1 MAAFLIFLTYEFQIP
16 SFLKPNDFNN
26 YCNYR
31 GLVWPFFLTERAT
44 GTPKLIADDFV
55 NFEGLRKWMQCFT
68 GATGG
73 CGGQGVIFF
82 CERTYVSKAA
92 GFLLCQRTAQSKM
105 VSKHVMWCN
114 IRKPFWLMITIV
126 LQFFFKA
133 IQSSRS
139 CINSTL
145 KSQLSNKTGYCFA
158 PAHLHF
164 NWMKITDRGAL
175 WRHGSRQKL
184 GRQEARAAGEGEWA
198 EGRQWKT
205 HIVHPHTHS

>member
-1 MAAFLIFLTYEFQIP
+1 MNSRFLLFLSPMILIITIISLQRFSLTICSDREGNWDSKIDCGWLYEFWRIE
-16 SFLKPNDFNN
+16 KMDV
-26 YCNYR
+26 
-31 GLVWPFFLTERAT
+31 LVPLVPLVVVR
-44 GTPKLIADDFV
+44 D
-55 NFEGLRKWMQCFT
+55 
-68 GATGG
+68 
-73 CGGQGVIFF
+73 GVIFL
-82 CERTYVSKAA
+82 CERTCVSGAA
-92 GFLLCQRTAQSKM
+92 AEFLLCRRTAYLKM
-105 VSKHVMWCN
+105 VSQHVTWRN

-126 LQFFFKA
+126 LQFFKA
-133 IQSSRS
+133 IQSGRS

-184 GRQEARAAGEGEWA
+184 GRQEAQAAGEGEWA

-205 HIVHPHTHS
+205 HIVHPRTHS

>member
-1 MAAFLIFLTYEFQIP
+1 MDSRFLFF
-16 SFLKPNDFNN
+16 KPNDFNN
-26 YCNYR
+26 YCSNAR
-31 GLVWPFFLTERAT
+31 FSLT
-44 GTPKLIADDFV
+44 
-55 NFEGLRKWMQCFT
+55 
-68 GATGG
+68 
-73 CGGQGVIFF
+73 IFF
-82 CERTYVSKAA
+82 WQRGQLGLQDWLRMALWILKDYENGCNVTLVPLVVVGDRGWYFLCETTRVSGAA
-92 GFLLCQRTAQSKM
+92 EFLLCRRTAQSKM
-105 VSKHVMWCN
+105 VSKHVTWRN
-114 IRKPFWLMITIV
+114 IRKPFWLMVTIV
-126 LQFFFKA
+126 LQFFKA
-133 IQSSRS
+133 IQSGWS

-205 HIVHPHTHS
+205 HIVHPRTHS